1 MNVRSFWAGI
11 LLLGILALTNSCT
24 EKVPEISFRVN
35 ETEKNVE
42 VLIGE
47 RMFTAY
53 IYPPSIKKPVL
64 WPVVTVGGNV
74 VTRGFPLDP
83 RAGERVDHPHHVGIW
98 MNYGNVNGYDFW
110 NNSDAIPVENRG
122 GYGTIYQQSIEKAE
136 GGKGRGTLVV
146 TANWTAPTDTVLLTE
161 KTTMV
166 FSASKNVRVIDRKT
180 ELTACVDTVKF
191 TDNKE
196 GLFAIRVARQ
206 LEIPSDKPAEM
217 TDAHGVITKVEQMD
231 NTGITGNYHSSEGVD
246 GEKVWGSRARW
257 MKLSGTINNEKISVV
272 MIDHPDNMDYP
283 TFWHAR
289 GYGLFAANPLGKAV
303 FTNGAE
309 NLNYMLL
316 KGQTAVFR
324 YRLVIASDDLTDE
337 AINTMADEFANMKE

>member
-1 MNVRSFWAGI
+1 M
-11 LLLGILALTNSCT
+11 LLA
-24 EKVPEISFRVN
+24 R
-35 ETEKNVE
+35 
-42 VLIGE
+42 
-47 RMFTAY
+47 
-53 IYPPSIKKPVL
+53 
-64 WPVVTVGGNV
+64 
-74 VTRGFPLDP
+74 FPLIATGDGLII
-83 RAGERVDHPHHVGIW
+83 RIIGIR

-146 TANWTAPTDTVLLTE
+146 TANWTAPPDTVLLTE